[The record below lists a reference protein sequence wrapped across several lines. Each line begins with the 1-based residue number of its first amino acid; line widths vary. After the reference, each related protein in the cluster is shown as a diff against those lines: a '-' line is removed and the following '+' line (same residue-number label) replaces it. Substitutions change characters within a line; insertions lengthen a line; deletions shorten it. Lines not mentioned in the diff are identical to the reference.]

1 MTPMTMALFFAC
13 VGVLSWAATAAMRRY
28 ALSAEILDVPNA
40 RSSHSA
46 PTPRG
51 GGVAFVGTFLCCLLV
66 GRFLQSAPSTLG
78 LALAGSGFLVAAIGY
93 WDDRRYVPAH
103 LRFLVHVVAA
113 IWGLW
118 VLNGVSPFPSLALS
132 PVWTWALAGAAVI
145 YLSWMIN
152 LFNFMDGIDGIAS
165 MEAITV
171 SLGGALVWWLATGTA
186 QWWVPV
192 AFATSVGGFLVWNF
206 PPAKIFMGDAGSG
219 FIGIVLGLLSL
230 WAFQDQPTLLWS
242 WLILLGCFMVDAT
255 MTLLRRVIQGE
266 KFYVAHRS
274 HAYQYAS
281 RRHGSHRR
289 VTLALGLINVTW
301 LLPLAVLVA
310 LGRLEGWMGGLIAY
324 VPLMGLAFHYKAGTR
339 AAQMD

>member
-1 MTPMTMALFFAC
+1 MMMAFLIAC
-13 VGVLSWAATAAMRRY
+13 AGVLSWAATAAMRRY
-28 ALSAEILDVPNA
+28 ALSAELLDLPNA
-40 RSSHSA
+40 RSSHSV

-51 GGVAFVGTFLCCLLV
+51 GGLAFVGAFLSCLLA
-66 GRFLQSAPSTLG
+66 GHFLQPTPSTLG
-78 LALAGSGFLVAAIGY
+78 SALAGSGFLVAAIGF
-93 WDDRRYVPAH
+93 WDDRRYVPAR
-103 LRFLVHVVAA
+103 LRFLVHVIAA

-118 VLNGVSPFPSLALS
+118 VLNGIAPFSSLAL
-132 PVWTWALAGAAVI
+132 PPAWTWTLAGAAVI
-145 YLSWMIN
+145 YLCWMIN

-171 SLGGALVWWLATGTA
+171 SLGGALVWWLATGTE

-192 AFATSVGGFLVWNF
+192 AFAACVGGFLIWNF

-219 FIGIVLGLLSL
+219 FIGIVLGILSL
-230 WAFQDQPTLLWS
+230 WAFQDEPSLLWS

-255 MTLLRRVIQGE
+255 MTLVRRVIQGE

-289 VTLALGLINVTW
+289 VTLAVGLINVVW

-310 LGRLEGWMGGLIAY
+310 LGQLEGWMGGLMAY
-324 VPLMGLAFHYKAGTR
+324 VPLMGLAGHYKAGNRT
-339 AAQMD
+339 AQLG